1 MINFDQEIQ
10 KIQTMAQSP
19 KKLFL
24 AIRAARELVR
34 EYPDEFIAWT
44 TLISAEMDTPEEDY
58 ESASKHLF
66 EAFDKFPEHS
76 IFFALGVYL
85 ESTFVYPVLDEA
97 KIEEIKSM
105 LNKMDAKSKGILYYS
120 MANLHEFEHPEQ
132 YESYL
137 LKAITEY
144 PEFPRYYLCLGR
156 YYISND
162 NIEKG
167 KLYVREGLLRVKEC
181 LNESSLHDFE
191 ISLYSF
197 IDEEIGGLYMFEES
211 YQEYKEMCS

>member
-24 AIRAARELVR
+24 AIRSARELVQ

-85 ESTFVYPVLDEA
+85 ESTFVYPVYDET
-97 KIEEIKSM
+97 KIEKIKSM

-120 MANLHEFEHPEQ
+120 MANLHQFERPDQ
-132 YESYL
+132 YEPYL
-137 LKAITEY
+137 LKAIAEY
-144 PEFPRYYLCLGR
+144 PECPRYHLNLGR
-156 YYISND
+156 YYISNE

-167 KLYVREGLLRVKEC
+167 KLYIKEGLLRVKEC
-181 LNESSLHDFE
+181 FNEASPLEFE
-191 ISLYSF
+191 ISLYTF
-197 IDEEIGGLYMFEES
+197 IDEEIGGLYMFDEF
-211 YQEYKEMCS
+211 YKKY

>member
-1 MINFDQEIQ
+1 VIDIDQEIQ

-24 AIRAARELVR
+24 AIRAARELVQ

-44 TLISAEMDTPEEDY
+44 TLISTEMDTPEEDY

-66 EAFDKFPEHS
+66 EAFDQFPEHS

-85 ESTFVYPVLDEA
+85 DSTFVYPEYNET
-97 KIEEIKSM
+97 KIEEIKTM
-105 LNKMDAKSKGILYYS
+105 LNEMDAKSKGILYYS
-120 MANLHEFEHPEQ
+120 MANLHGYERPAQ

-137 LKAITEY
+137 LKAIEEY
-144 PEFPRYYLCLGR
+144 QEFPHYYLDLGL
-156 YYISND
+156 YYISNE

-167 KLYVREGLLRVKEC
+167 KLYIKEGLLRVKACFTEAQP
-181 LNESSLHDFE
+181 LDFE
-191 ISLYSF
+191 ISLYTF
-197 IDEEIGGLYMFEES
+197 IDEEIGGLYMFEET
-211 YQEYKEMCS
+211 YKEYEKMSF

>member
-1 MINFDQEIQ
+1 MIDIDQEIQ

-24 AIRAARELVR
+24 AIRAARELVQ

-85 ESTFVYPVLDEA
+85 ESTFVYPVYDET

-120 MANLHEFEHPEQ
+120 MANLHQFERPDQ
-132 YESYL
+132 YEPYL
-137 LKAITEY
+137 LKAIAKY
-144 PEFPRYYLCLGR
+144 PEFPRYYLDLGR
-156 YYISND
+156 YYISNK

-167 KLYVREGLLRVKEC
+167 KLYIKEGLLRVKEC
-181 LNESSLHDFE
+181 FTEAQPLDFE
-191 ISLYSF
+191 MSLYTF
-197 IDEEIGGLYMFEES
+197 IDEEIGGLYMFEET
-211 YQEYKEMCS
+211 YKEYEKMSL

>member
-1 MINFDQEIQ
+1 MIHFDQEIQ

-19 KKLFL
+19 KKLYL

-76 IFFALGVYL
+76 IFFALGIYL
-85 ESTFVYPVLDEA
+85 ESTFVYPVYDET

-120 MANLHEFEHPEQ
+120 MANLHQFERPEQ
-132 YESYL
+132 YEPYL
-137 LKAITEY
+137 LKAIEEY
-144 PEFPRYYLCLGR
+144 PEFPHYYLDLGL
-156 YYISND
+156 YYISNE

-167 KLYVREGLLRVKEC
+167 KLYIKEGLLRVKEC
-181 LNESSLHDFE
+181 FNEASLPNYE

-197 IDEEIGGLYMFEES
+197 IDEEIGGLYMFDEF
-211 YQEYKEMCS
+211 YKEYEKMSL

>member
-1 MINFDQEIQ
+1 MKWRTAGKRPGMIRLWEPELTDRRVFYG
-10 KIQTMAQSP
+10 
-19 KKLFL
+19 LFSVHCHCL
-24 AIRAARELVR
+24 ICE
-34 EYPDEFIAWT
+34 
-44 TLISAEMDTPEEDY
+44 ISAEMDTPEEDY

-97 KIEEIKSM
+97 KIEEIESM

>member
-1 MINFDQEIQ
+1 
-10 KIQTMAQSP
+10 MAQSP

>member
-1 MINFDQEIQ
+1 MINFDQEIK

-24 AIRAARELVR
+24 AIRAARELVK

-85 ESTFVYPVLDEA
+85 ESTFVYPVYDEA
-97 KIEEIKSM
+97 KIEEIESM
-105 LNKMDAKSKGILYYS
+105 LDKMDAKSKGILYYS
-120 MANLHEFEHPEQ
+120 MANLHEIEHPEQ

-137 LKAITEY
+137 LKAIAEY

-156 YYISND
+156 YYISTES
-162 NIEKG
+162 IEKG
-167 KLYVREGLLRVKEC
+167 KQYVREGLLRVKEC
-181 LNESSLHDFE
+181 FNEASLPDYE

-197 IDEEIGGLYMFEES
+197 IDEEIGGLYMFDEF
-211 YQEYKEMCS
+211 YMEYKEMSS